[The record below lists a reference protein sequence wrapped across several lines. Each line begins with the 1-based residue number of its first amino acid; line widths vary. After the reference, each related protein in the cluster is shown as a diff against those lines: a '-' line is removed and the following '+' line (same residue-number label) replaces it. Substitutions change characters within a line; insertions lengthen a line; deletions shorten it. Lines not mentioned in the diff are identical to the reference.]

1 MVYSGGPYVS
11 FGTITNLGESVG
23 PINIPYSRLTD
34 ALDLILA
41 ETAEYNSYVPWEW
54 WIDYTGA
61 LQVAQTRGSDKSA
74 SVTLEAAIHIGRST
88 KSSSSRQTSQRVRT
102 VGRGE
107 SAEQDQNTSDWWDKP
122 TEMVNVGTFYEK
134 LDVEKELSDKYKAD
148 IWAQI
153 ILEQE
158 APLRQEITVVL
169 ENDSYTVN
177 DFDVG
182 DTVTVTDPDV
192 NLSGKYRVKT
202 IEKNVTNN
210 SGETTTVT
218 LSNVRT
224 DISDRLANFAKT
236 LEKMQHSST
245 YIDVMYAEG
254 SRQRQLNANAI
265 EDVWEQTASNKFGV
279 KLPEEEDDDP
289 NLFACTYDNAY
300 PTLKK
305 IDFTCGKDE
314 FEIWSLDEK
323 SYGQVILREP
333 LLKFSRDPRFT
344 CEFSINTTESNS
356 GGTMTEW
363 AYDTVTDPTE
373 NGDYISIGISSRF
386 PLCDGADVDNP
397 NEYCCS
403 PQYRYGFGF
412 KIIRTIQG
420 YMLQAHVT
428 DEEDSRHITI
438 AEIDHDVK
446 FTVEARME
454 WKEKIVKFYFGKT
467 DVESSD
473 LEWGFRL
480 RAILPISLD
489 APDTDDLCPFWAE
502 LESYSG
508 TKSLASKQAL
518 YIYRW
523 RTQAVR
529 AVKG

>member
-279 KLPEEEDDDP
+279 KLPEEEADDP
-289 NLFACTYDNAY
+289 NLDSCQWEGTN
-300 PTLKK
+300 PTQKHVE
-305 IDFTCGKDE
+305 FTCGKDE
-314 FEIWSLDEK
+314 FEIWSSDVG
-323 SYGQVILREP
+323 SYGQVWLREP
-333 LLKFSRDPRFT
+333 LVKFSRDPRFT
-344 CEFSINTTESNS
+344 CEFSINTTETNS

-363 AYDTVTDPTE
+363 AYGDPPNTDD
-373 NGDYISIGISSRF
+373 GDVIYIKLSTRWS
-386 PLCDGADVDNP
+386 LCDGADPNNP
-397 NEYCCS
+397 NNYCCAPKS
-403 PQYRYGFGF
+403 GYGFGF
-412 KIIRTIQG
+412 HILRTIQG
-420 YMLQAHVT
+420 YMLKAQVV
-428 DEEDSRHITI
+428 DSKNSTVITI

-446 FTVEARME
+446 FTIEARME
-454 WKEKIVKFYFGKT
+454 WKEKVVKFYFGKT
-467 DVESSD
+467 DVDSSD
-473 LEWGFRL
+473 PEWGFRL

-489 APDTDDLCPFWAE
+489 ADDSDDLCPFWTE
-502 LESYSG
+502 LISYG
-508 TKSLASKQAL
+508 GPKSLASKQAL

-523 RTQAVR
+523 KTQAVR
-529 AVKG
+529 AVKE